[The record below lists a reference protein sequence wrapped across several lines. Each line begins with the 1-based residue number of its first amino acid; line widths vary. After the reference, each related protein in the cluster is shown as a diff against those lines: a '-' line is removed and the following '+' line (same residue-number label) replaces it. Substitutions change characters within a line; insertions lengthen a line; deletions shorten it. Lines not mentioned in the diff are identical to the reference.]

1 MHLTKP
7 LHPTGYKRVFAPQG
21 RAQAGTSNPLS
32 LWDGFEPVRVRASDL
47 SAASGKEDLGK
58 EDLNG

>member
-1 MHLTKP
+1 MHPTNP
-7 LHPTGYKRVFAPQG
+7 FHPTGYKHVFAPQG

-32 LWDGFEPVRVRASDL
+32 LWDGFGPVRVRDSDL
-47 SAASGKEDLGK
+47 SAGRGKEDLEK